1 MLWRRR
7 PCACTRVSRLP
18 TVGAEEAAGAGM
30 VFVMKEIDG
39 EAPAG
44 AEEAD
49 AGAEEADA
57 GAEEAEAG
65 AVEADE
71 PGVTV
76 MKTVD
81 PGAVTVTVWVAPTW
95 PCALEAEEVAVGAA
109 LDCCCALEVGEAAAV
124 LVASLLAGCDELPAG
139 LPPTRYF
146 GIGGLEIEV
155 LKPAARVVGWESE
168 AGTSLLVAEV

>member
-1 MLWRRR
+1 
-7 PCACTRVSRLP
+7 
-18 TVGAEEAAGAGM
+18 M
-30 VFVMKEIDG
+30 VFVLKTIDG

-44 AEEAD
+44 AEEADAGGEEAD

-57 GAEEAEAG
+57 GAEEAD
-65 AVEADE
+65 ADT
-71 PGVTV
+71 VTV
-76 MKTVD
+76 AKEVD

-95 PCALEAEEVAVGAA
+95 PCALEADEETVGAA
-109 LDCCCALEVGEAAAV
+109 LDWALEVDEAAAV

-146 GIGGLEIEV
+146 GIGGLEIEA
-155 LKPAARVVGWESE
+155 LKPAARVVGWVSE